1 MTVLVER
8 RGAYAI
14 VTIDNPPV
22 NAVSLAVRQGLMAA
36 VAQTEAEKDIAAVV
50 LSCAGR
56 TFVAGADVKEFDKPP
71 VAPHLPDVIAAIE
84 AASKPWIAVIH
95 GTALGGGLE
104 LAMGCHHRV
113 ADATARMGLPEV
125 TLGLI
130 PGAGGT

>member
-84 AASKPWIAVIH
+84 AASKPWIAVIQ
-95 GTALGGGLE
+95 GLS
-104 LAMGCHHRV
+104 
-113 ADATARMGLPEV
+113 
-125 TLGLI
+125 LI
-130 PGAGGT
+130 HI